1 MGHLIQSIR
10 TLRTNPGFA
19 LTAILTL
26 ALGIGLA
33 IAVFTV
39 ADAFLLRPLP
49 VRDQDR
55 LVVLWGATPDGRFD
69 NFPLLLDDAREFAR
83 RARSLDRVEFFSY
96 GGALPIPIREG
107 SSIFPMR
114 RALVSGGYFQLLGTP
129 PLLGRP
135 LLPEDDVV
143 GAAPVVVLSYRAWQ
157 RYFGGDTLVIGRRL
171 VVHAS
176 GVAHSIVGV
185 MPVGLDY
192 PRGTDFWT
200 PVIPNSGP
208 LGEFPIYAELN
219 VLGRLRRGASPAE
232 ARAELTAF
240 FGRPEAPEA
249 FRDVRGVVHPL
260 RNAVLG
266 DVRPAVLAFV
276 AAAALLLLI
285 TCINVA
291 NLLLVRGLSRV
302 REIAVRSALGA
313 ERGRI
318 VRQLIGESALLAL
331 IGGLLGTALA
341 SFAVD
346 GFLAFAPAETP
357 RLDEIHLDA
366 RAVGG
371 AVAITT
377 VVMLL
382 FALAPAL
389 IILAAA
395 GIIGRSLVRLE
406 RADLALD
413 PSHLIIGELALPAAG
428 FDDTRRQVAL
438 LDRLVP
444 HLEGIPGVRS
454 VSPVLTAPF
463 VSAGGIFGQLAA
475 EGQTDDETARNPTL
489 IFEVVTP
496 NYFSTF
502 GIRVLRGRDFSDADR
517 EGAPLVAILS
527 ESAARHYW
535 PNADPIGKRV
545 MLLAGPA
552 TVVGVV
558 RETRYRDLRDPRPT
572 VYFPLRQSSFPVAP
586 ITLAIRTDAR
596 SPNVIPAVRRM
607 ITETEPGVELVGA
620 APFSTFLAGPLAQP
634 RLNAFLLA
642 V

>member
-377 VVMLL
+377 GVMLL

-389 IILAAA
+389 IASRVEVHNALRAGSRQAGGSRRFRLGTEALVVGQVALALVILAAA

-406 RADLALD
+406 SADLALD

-517 EGAPLVAILS
+517 EGAPL
-527 ESAARHYW
+527 
-535 PNADPIGKRV
+535 
-545 MLLAGPA
+545 
-552 TVVGVV
+552 
-558 RETRYRDLRDPRPT
+558 
-572 VYFPLRQSSFPVAP
+572 
-586 ITLAIRTDAR
+586 
-596 SPNVIPAVRRM
+596 
-607 ITETEPGVELVGA
+607 
-620 APFSTFLAGPLAQP
+620 
-634 RLNAFLLA
+634 
-642 V
+642 